1 MTDQEKYIFDI
12 DDRLPIKYG
21 LSQGFQWAFLVFP
34 TLIIFAVL
42 CGTALNLNTPQQVR
56 LLQMGLL
63 IYGAAS
69 CVQTLWGHRYP
80 VVEGPATALFLTFLA
95 LVPHGLPSIQG
106 GTILGAGLLCL
117 FVLIG
122 KLDRVI
128 SLATPNVIGVILL
141 LISFTLLPRVAENM
155 TGISAAHPEGSA
167 MIFLVSLL
175 LTLTM
180 AVFSF
185 WFKGFWRSIGMLLGM
200 LLGTFIFA
208 IVGKLELVQLQNAAW
223 IAFPSNWIPS
233 TPSFYWPACIAFA
246 LAYLAVMVNS
256 IGSFHGIAKVTDEK
270 RLPGSIRRGLFVN
283 GLSGIACGLF
293 GVVGT
298 VSISVSPGVVL
309 ANRVASR
316 FAITYFG
323 AILIVAA
330 FVPKLSALLSMVP
343 GPVVGAAF
351 CVALAGQIGAGIAIV
366 IGKGFESRDYFV
378 VGLPVMLGTTV
389 GILPKAFYTAIPEA
403 LQVLL
408 SNGLIVGIVVVL
420 LMEHVLI
427 GKTPEKAS

>member
-366 IGKGFESRDYFV
+366 TGKGFESRDYFV

-389 GILPKAFYTAIPEA
+389 GILPKSFYTAIPEA

-408 SNGLIVGIVVVL
+408 NNGLIVGIVVVL
-420 LMEHVLI
+420 LMEHVLLR
-427 GKTPEKAS
+427 KTSTP

>member
-1 MTDQEKYIFDI
+1 MASRENYIFDI
-12 DDRLPIKYG
+12 DDRLPLKYG

-42 CGTALNLNTPQQVR
+42 CGTALDLDSARQVR
-56 LLQMGLL
+56 FLQLSLLV
-63 IYGAAS
+63 YGAAS

-122 KLDRVI
+122 RLDRVI

-155 TGISAAHPEGSA
+155 TGINAAAPQGSA
-167 MIFLVSLL
+167 LVFLVSLL
-175 LTLTM
+175 LTLII

-185 WFKGFWRSIGMLLGM
+185 WFKGFWRSVGMLLGM
-200 LLGTFIFA
+200 LLGTLIFA
-208 IVGKLELVQLQNAAW
+208 LMGKLEWVQLQNASW
-223 IAFPSNWIPS
+223 IAFPHNWIPGP
-233 TPSFYWPACIAFA
+233 PSFYWPACIAFA

-293 GVVGT
+293 GLVGT
-298 VSISVSPGVVL
+298 VSISISPGVVL

-330 FVPKLSALLSMVP
+330 FVPKLSALLSLVP

-351 CVALAGQIGAGIAIV
+351 CVALAGQIGAGIAI
-366 IGKGFESRDYFV
+366 ITGKEFESRDYFV

-389 GILPKAFYTAIPEA
+389 AILPKAFYTVIPEA

-408 SNGLIVGIVVVL
+408 SNGLIVGIVAVL
-420 LMEHVLI
+420 LMEHVLLR
-427 GKTPEKAS
+427 KAS

>member
-1 MTDQEKYIFDI
+1 MPDKEKYIFDI
-12 DDRLPIKYG
+12 DDRLPLKYG
-21 LSQGFQWAFLVFP
+21 VSQGFQWAFLVFP

-42 CGTALNLNTPQQVR
+42 CGNALNLDPSQQVR
-56 LLQMGLL
+56 FFQLSLL
-63 IYGAAS
+63 IYGTAS
-69 CVQTLWGHRYP
+69 CIQTLWGHRYP

-141 LISFTLLPRVAENM
+141 LISLTLLPHVARNM
-155 TGISAAHPEGSA
+155 IGGTTTTPEGSA
-167 MIFLVSLL
+167 LIFLISLL

-185 WFKGFWRSIGMLLGM
+185 WLRGFWRSIGILLGM
-200 LLGTFIFA
+200 LLGTFIFLLL
-208 IVGKLELVQLQNAAW
+208 GRLEWIQLQGAAW
-223 IAFPSNWIPS
+223 IAFPRNWIPG

-256 IGSFHGIAKVTDEK
+256 IGSLHGIAKVTDDK
-270 RLPGSIRRGLFVN
+270 RLPNSIRRGLFIN
-283 GLSGIACGLF
+283 GLSGISCGLF

-298 VSISVSPGVVL
+298 VSFSISPGVVL

-323 AILIVAA
+323 VILIVAA
-330 FVPKLSALLSMVP
+330 FVPKLSALLSLVP

-351 CVALAGQIGAGIAIV
+351 CVALAGQIGAGIAI
-366 IGKGFESRDYFV
+366 IAGKRIESRDYFV
-378 VGLPVMLGTTV
+378 VGLPVMLGTIV
-389 GILPKAFYTAIPEA
+389 GILPKAFYASIPKA

-408 SNGLIVGIVVVL
+408 NNGLIVGIVVVL
-420 LMEHVLI
+420 LLEHVLLR
-427 GKTPEKAS
+427 KTSTPSS

>member
-12 DDRLPIKYG
+12 DDRLPLKYG

-42 CGTALNLNTPQQVR
+42 CGNALNLDSGRQVHFLQLT
-56 LLQMGLL
+56 LLLC
-63 IYGAAS
+63 GAAS

-106 GTILGAGLLCL
+106 GAILGAVLLCV

-155 TGISAAHPEGSA
+155 TGISAAYPAGSA
-167 MIFLVSLL
+167 LIFLISLL
-175 LTLTM
+175 LTLTI

-185 WFKGFWRSIGMLLGM
+185 WLKGFWRSIGMLLGM

-208 IVGKLELVQLQNAAW
+208 IMGKLQWAQLQNAAW
-223 IAFPSNWIPS
+223 IAFPRNWIPG
-233 TPSFYWPACIAFA
+233 TPGFYWPACVAFA

-256 IGSFHGIAKVTDEK
+256 IGSLHGIAKVTDEK

-283 GLSGIACGLF
+283 GLSGIGCGLF

-298 VSISVSPGVVL
+298 VSFSISPGVVL

-316 FAITYFG
+316 FSITYFG
-323 AILIVAA
+323 AILVVAA
-330 FVPKLSALLSMVP
+330 FVPKLSALLSLVP

-351 CVALAGQIGAGIAIV
+351 CVALAGQIGAGIAI
-366 IGKGFESRDYFV
+366 ITGKGIESRDYFV
-378 VGLPVMLGTTV
+378 VGIPVMLGTTV
-389 GILPKAFYTAIPEA
+389 GILPKAFYTAIPKA

-420 LMEHVLI
+420 LMEHVLLR
-427 GKTPEKAS
+427 KPKEATS

>member
-1 MTDQEKYIFDI
+1 MTHQEKYIFDI
-12 DDRLPIKYG
+12 DDRLPLKYG

-42 CGTALNLNTPQQVR
+42 CGTALNFDTAQQVR
-56 LLQMGLL
+56 FLQLSLL
-63 IYGAAS
+63 IYGTAS
-69 CVQTLWGHRYP
+69 CIQTLWGHRYP
-80 VVEGPATALFLTFLA
+80 VVEGAATALFLTFLA

-141 LISFTLLPRVAENM
+141 LISFTLLPQVAKNM
-155 TGISAAHPEGSA
+155 TGISTTHPQGSA
-167 MIFLVSLL
+167 LVFLISLL
-175 LTLTM
+175 LTLIM
-180 AVFSF
+180 AIFSF

-200 LLGTFIFA
+200 LLGTFIFT
-208 IVGKLELVQLQNAAW
+208 IMGKLEWAQLQSAAW
-223 IAFPSNWIPS
+223 IAFPGNWIPS

-293 GVVGT
+293 GIVGT
-298 VSISVSPGVVL
+298 VSISISPGVVL

-351 CVALAGQIGAGIAIV
+351 CVALAGQIGAGIAI
-366 IGKGFESRDYFV
+366 ITGKGFESRDYFV

-389 GILPKAFYTAIPEA
+389 GILPKAFYTVIPKA
-403 LQVLL
+403 LQVLM

-420 LMEHVLI
+420 LMEHVLLR
-427 GKTPEKAS
+427 KTATP